1 MKANRMG
8 IVAVLGI
15 VILIVV
21 LGCRSGSDRSPASTQ
36 TVTMEP
42 HLQAERRLPQGLK
55 EVASAAYPSVEGLA
69 SGSEQAQERQ
79 RAAVKELGLPL
90 EVDCEMTGMRF
101 RLIPAGEFVMG
112 SPSNEADRNIDEGP
126 QRTVKLTKP
135 FYMGVTD
142 VTQAQYQRVMGSKPS
157 EWKGDNLPVEQ
168 VSWND
173 ATEFCRRMSQLT
185 GLTITLPTEA
195 QWEYACRA
203 GTTTPYYFG
212 SNANQLGDYAWFTS
226 NSGSKTHPVGTKK
239 PNAWGLYDMHG
250 NVWEWCQDWFQDSYN
265 GLAKSDPQGP
275 QSGADRVLR
284 GGGWSYDALNC
295 RSAAR
300 GRDAPDYTYG
310 GYGVRV
316 VLVSGGLDF

>member
-1 MKANRMG
+1 MKAKRMG

-21 LGCRSGSDRSPASTQ
+21 LGCRSGS
-36 TVTMEP
+36 
-42 HLQAERRLPQGLK
+42 
-55 EVASAAYPSVEGLA
+55 AYPSVKGLA

-79 RAAVKELGLPL
+79 RAAVQATGLPL
-90 EVDCEMTGMRF
+90 EVECEKTGMRF

-112 SPSNEADRNIDEGP
+112 SPSNEADRFSEEGP

-135 FYMGVTD
+135 FYMGVTE
-142 VTQAQYQRVMGSKPS
+142 VTQAQYQRVMGSNPS
-157 EWKGDNLPVEQ
+157 FWKGDNLPVER
-168 VSWND
+168 VRWND

-212 SNANQLGDYAWFTS
+212 SNANQLGDYAWFNS
-226 NSGSKTHPVGTKK
+226 NSGGKTHLVGTKK

-265 GLAKSDPQGP
+265 GLANTDPQGP
-275 QSGADRVLR
+275 QSGAYRVLR
-284 GGGWSYDALNC
+284 GGSWPYDARSC
-295 RSAAR
+295 RSASR
-300 GRDAPDYTYG
+300 PGGIPVGTYG
-310 GYGVRV
+310 VYGFRV

>member
-21 LGCRSGSDRSPASTQ
+21 LASRSGS
-36 TVTMEP
+36 
-42 HLQAERRLPQGLK
+42 
-55 EVASAAYPSVEGLA
+55 AYPSVKGLA

-79 RAAVKELGLPL
+79 RAAVQATGLPL
-90 EVDCEMTGMRF
+90 EVECEKTGMRF

-112 SPSNEADRNIDEGP
+112 SPSNEANRDNNEGP

-135 FYMGVTD
+135 FYMGVTE
-142 VTQAQYQRVMGSKPS
+142 VTHAQYQRVMGSNPS
-157 EWKGDNLPVEQ
+157 NWKGDNLPVER

-212 SNANQLGDYAWFTS
+212 SNANQL
-226 NSGSKTHPVGTKK
+226 K
-239 PNAWGLYDMHG
+239 
-250 NVWEWCQDWFQDSYN
+250 
-265 GLAKSDPQGP
+265 
-275 QSGADRVLR
+275 RLR
-284 GGGWSYDALNC
+284 MVYQQQ
-295 RSAAR
+295 RQ
-300 GRDAPDYTYG
+300 
-310 GYGVRV
+310 
-316 VLVSGGLDF
+316 

>member
-1 MKANRMG
+1 
-8 IVAVLGI
+8 
-15 VILIVV
+15 
-21 LGCRSGSDRSPASTQ
+21 
-36 TVTMEP
+36 MEP
-42 HLQAERRLPQGLK
+42 HPQAEHRLPQGLK

-79 RAAVKELGLPL
+79 RAAVQATGLPL
-90 EVDCEMTGMRF
+90 EVECEMTGMRF

-112 SPSNEADRNIDEGP
+112 SPSNEANRNSYEGP

-135 FYMGVTD
+135 FYMGVTE
-142 VTQAQYQRVMGSKPS
+142 VTQAQYQRVMGSNPS
-157 EWKGDNLPVEQ
+157 NWKGDNLPVEF

-212 SNANQLGDYAWFTS
+212 SNANQLGEYALFGS
-226 NSGSKTHPVGTKK
+226 NSSITTHPVGTKK
-239 PNAWGLYDMHG
+239 SNAFGLYDMHG
-250 NVWEWCQDWFQDSYN
+250 NVWEWCQDWYQDSYN
-265 GLAKSDPQGP
+265 GLANSDPQGP
-275 QSGADRVLR
+275 QSGAVRVLR
-284 GGGWSYDALNC
+284 GGSWFSDALHC
-295 RSAAR
+295 RSALR
-300 GRDAPDYTYG
+300 YWSGPGDSFN
-310 GYGVRV
+310 GYGFR